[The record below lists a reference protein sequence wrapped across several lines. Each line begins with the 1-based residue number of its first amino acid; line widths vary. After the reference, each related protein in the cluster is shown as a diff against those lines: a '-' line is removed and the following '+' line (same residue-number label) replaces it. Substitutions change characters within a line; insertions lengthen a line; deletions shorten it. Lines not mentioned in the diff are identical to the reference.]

1 MKFRYQGYN
10 RAGQA
15 VQGELEAGD
24 QTTIRLMLRE
34 QGVAPRTI
42 TPIVLSAKADFNLGS
57 LFGNSAK
64 PALKDFTVF
73 LRQWATMQS
82 AGMTVIQTLNVLAEQ
97 TPNLA
102 FGKVVS
108 KMAMN
113 VQEGMT
119 LTEALQKNKGV
130 FDKVFINLISAG
142 ENSGTLDKI
151 LDRLAVYYEKVAA
164 IRRKMISA
172 SMYPVIALTA
182 VFGIVIALLVFVV
195 PMFQKMYASQ
205 GGHLPAPTQALID
218 VSDFLKSHILHM
230 LVSVGAFVGTVVY
243 AFTDEEAR
251 KKVDPFLLLIPV
263 VGPLL
268 RKSALAQF
276 CRTLGTLTQAGVPI
290 LDAFALAAR
299 TSGNFEI
306 EEAAMRVQASVK
318 EGTTIST
325 PLGKEKAIPKMMVS
339 MIAIGEQTGELEKML
354 LKIAEFYED
363 EVDALVGGLTSL
375 LEPILILV
383 MGAVVVSII
392 IPMYLPIINMGNNVG
407 GG

>member
-24 QTTIRLMLRE
+24 QSVVRMMLRE
-34 QGVAPRTI
+34 QGVSARTI
-42 TPIVLSAKADFNLGS
+42 VPVVLSSKADFNLGS
-57 LFGNSAK
+57 LFGGSAK
-64 PALKDFTVF
+64 PSLKDFTVF
-73 LRQWATMQS
+73 LRQWSTMQG
-82 AGMTVIQTLNVLAEQ
+82 AGMTVIQTLNVLADQ
-97 TPNLA
+97 TPNAA
-102 FGKVVS
+102 FGKVLS
-108 KMAMN
+108 KMAIN

-119 LTEALQKNKGV
+119 LTESLQKNKGV
-130 FDKVFINLISAG
+130 FDKVFINLVSAG

-151 LDRLAVYYEKVAA
+151 LERLATYYEKIAA

-172 SMYPVIALTA
+172 SMYPAISLVA

-205 GGHLPAPTQALID
+205 GGNLPAPTQALID
-218 VSDFLKSHILHM
+218 VSNYLKNHVLHM
-230 LVSVGAFVGTVVY
+230 IVIIGTIVGSVIY
-243 AFTDEEAR
+243 AFKDEEAR
-251 KKVDPFLLLIPV
+251 KKVDPFLLLIPII
-263 VGPLL
+263 GPLL

-290 LDAFALAAR
+290 LDAFALAAK

-318 EGTTIST
+318 EGTTISA

-354 LKIAEFYED
+354 IKIAEFYED
-363 EVDALVGGLTSL
+363 EVDALVSGLTSV

-383 MGAVVVSII
+383 MGVVVVSII
-392 IPMYLPIINMGNNVG
+392 IPMYLPVFSMGNNVG
-407 GG
+407 G

>member
-15 VQGELEAGD
+15 VQGELEAAE
-24 QTTIRLMLRE
+24 QSTIRAMLRE
-34 QGVAPRTI
+34 QGISARTI
-42 TPIVLSAKADFNLGS
+42 VPVVLSGKADFDLGS
-57 LFGNSAK
+57 LFGGSAT
-64 PALKDFTVF
+64 PSLKDFTVF
-73 LRQWATMQS
+73 LRQWSTMQS

-97 TPNLA
+97 TPNVA
-102 FGKVVS
+102 FGKVLS
-108 KMAMN
+108 KMAIN
-113 VQEGMT
+113 VQEGLT
-119 LTEALQKNKGV
+119 LTESLQKNKGV
-130 FDKVFINLISAG
+130 FDKVFINLVSAG

-151 LDRLAVYYEKVAA
+151 LERLATYYEKIAA

-172 SMYPVIALTA
+172 SMYPAISLVA

-205 GGHLPAPTQALID
+205 GGQLPAPTQALID
-218 VSDFLKSHILHM
+218 VSNYLKNHVLHM
-230 LVSVGAFVGTVVY
+230 IVIIGTIVGGVIY
-243 AFTDEEAR
+243 AFKDEEAR
-251 KKVDPFLLLIPV
+251 KKVDPLLLLIPV
-263 VGPLL
+263 IGPLM

-290 LDAFALAAR
+290 LDAFGLAAK

-318 EGTTIST
+318 EGTTISG

-354 LKIAEFYED
+354 IKIAEFYED
-363 EVDALVGGLTSL
+363 EVDALVTGLTSV
-375 LEPILILV
+375 LEPILILI
-383 MGAVVVSII
+383 MGVVVVSII
-392 IPMYLPIINMGNNVG
+392 IPMYLPVFSMGNNVG
-407 GG
+407 G

>member
-1 MKFRYQGYN
+1 
-10 RAGQA
+10 
-15 VQGELEAGD
+15 
-24 QTTIRLMLRE
+24 MLRE
-34 QGVAPRTI
+34 QGIAPRSVV
-42 TPIVLSAKADFNLGS
+42 PIVLSNKTDFDLGS
-57 LFGNSAK
+57 FFGVSAK
-64 PALKDFTVF
+64 PNLKDFTVF

-97 TPNLA
+97 VPNEA
-102 FGKVVS
+102 FGKVIS
-108 KMAMN
+108 KMAIN

-151 LDRLAVYYEKVAA
+151 LDRLAVYYEKMAA

-172 SMYPVIALTA
+172 SMYPAIALTA
-182 VFGIVIALLVFVV
+182 VIGIVIALLVFVV
-195 PMFQKMYASQ
+195 PMFQKMYSSQ
-205 GGHLPAPTQALID
+205 GGQLPAPTQALID
-218 VSDFLKSHILHM
+218 VSNYLKSHIIHM
-230 LVSVGAFVGTVVY
+230 IVIIGSAIGGVIY
-243 AFTDEEAR
+243 AFKDEEAR

-263 VGPLL
+263 IGPLL

-290 LDAFALAAR
+290 LDAFTLAAK
-299 TSGNFEI
+299 TAGNFEI

-318 EGTTIST
+318 EGTTISG

-354 LKIAEFYED
+354 IKISEFYED
-363 EVDALVGGLTSL
+363 EVDALVSGLTSI

-392 IPMYLPIINMGNNVG
+392 IPMYLPVFKMGDMAG

>member
-1 MKFRYQGYN
+1 MKYRYQGYN

-15 VQGELEAGD
+15 VQGELEAAELS
-24 QTTIRLMLRE
+24 TIKAMLRE
-34 QGVAPRTI
+34 QGVAPRSI
-42 TPIVLSAKADFNLGS
+42 TPVVLSANAGFDLGS
-57 LFGNSAK
+57 LFKASAK
-64 PALKDFTVF
+64 PALKDFTIF

-82 AGMTVIQTLNVLAEQ
+82 AGMTIIQTLNVLAEQ
-97 TPNLA
+97 TPNAA

-151 LDRLAVYYEKVAA
+151 LDRLAVYYEKIAA

-172 SMYPVIALTA
+172 SMYPAIALIA
-182 VFGIVIALLVFVV
+182 VFGIVIGLLVFVV
-195 PMFQKMYASQ
+195 PMFQKMYSSQ
-205 GGHLPAPTQALID
+205 GGQLPAPTQALID
-218 VSDFLKSHILHM
+218 ISNFLKSHILHM
-230 LVSVGAFVGTVVY
+230 LVVGVSIFSVVIY

-290 LDAFALAAR
+290 LDAFNLAGK

-306 EEAAMRVQASVK
+306 EEAVMRVQASVK
-318 EGTTIST
+318 EGSTISG

-354 LKIAEFYED
+354 IKIAEFYED
-363 EVDALVGGLTSL
+363 EVDALVSGLTSL
-375 LEPILILV
+375 LEPLLILV

-392 IPMYLPIINMGNNVG
+392 IPMYLPVFKMGDMAG

>member
-1 MKFRYQGYN
+1 
-10 RAGQA
+10 
-15 VQGELEAGD
+15 
-24 QTTIRLMLRE
+24 
-34 QGVAPRTI
+34 
-42 TPIVLSAKADFNLGS
+42 
-57 LFGNSAK
+57 
-64 PALKDFTVF
+64 
-73 LRQWATMQS
+73 
-82 AGMTVIQTLNVLAEQ
+82 LAEQ

-102 FGKVVS
+102 FGKVIS

-130 FDKVFINLISAG
+130 FDKVFINLVSAG

-151 LDRLAVYYEKVAA
+151 LDRLAVYYEKIAA

-195 PMFQKMYASQ
+195 PMFQKMYSSQ
-205 GGHLPAPTQALID
+205 GGQLPAPTQALID
-218 VSDFLKSHILHM
+218 ISNFLKSHVLHM
-230 LVSVGAFVGTVVY
+230 IVIIGSIVGTVVY
-243 AFTDEEAR
+243 GFKDEEAR
-251 KKVDPFLLLIPV
+251 KKLDPFLLLIPV
-263 VGPLL
+263 IGPLL

-276 CRTLGTLTQAGVPI
+276 CRTLGTLIQAGVPI

-306 EEAAMRVQASVK
+306 EEAAMRVQSAVK
-318 EGTTIST
+318 GGTTIAG

-354 LKIAEFYED
+354 IKIAEFYED
-363 EVDALVGGLTSL
+363 EVDALVSGLTSL

-392 IPMYLPIINMGNNVG
+392 IPMYLPIMNMGNIAG

>member
-24 QTTIRLMLRE
+24 QSVVRMMLRE
-34 QGVAPRTI
+34 QGVSARTI
-42 TPIVLSAKADFNLGS
+42 VPVIASNNAELSLGS
-57 LFGNSAK
+57 LFGGSPK
-64 PALKDFTVF
+64 PSLKDFTIF
-73 LRQWATMQS
+73 LRQWSTMQG

-97 TPNLA
+97 TQNAA
-102 FGKVVS
+102 FGKVLS
-108 KMAMN
+108 KIAMN
-113 VQEGMT
+113 VQEGLT

-130 FDKVFINLISAG
+130 FDKVFINLVSAG

-151 LDRLAVYYEKVAA
+151 LERLATYYEKIAA

-172 SMYPVIALTA
+172 SMYPAISLVA
-182 VFGIVIALLVFVV
+182 VFGIVILLLIFVV

-205 GGHLPAPTQALID
+205 GGKLPAPTQALID
-218 VSDFLKSHILHM
+218 ISNYLKSHILYL
-230 LVSVGAFVGTVVY
+230 LVIIGGVVGSVVY
-243 AFTDEEAR
+243 SFKDEETR
-251 KKVDPFLLLIPV
+251 KKIDPLLLLIPII
-263 VGPLL
+263 GPLL
-268 RKSALAQF
+268 RKSSLAQF

-318 EGTTIST
+318 EGTTIAG

-354 LKIAEFYED
+354 IKIAEFYED
-363 EVDALVGGLTSL
+363 EVDGMVSGLTSI
-375 LEPILILV
+375 LEPIMILI
-383 MGAVVVSII
+383 MGLVVVSII
-392 IPMYLPIINMGNNVG
+392 IPMYLPVFSMGNNVG
-407 GG
+407 G

>member
-15 VQGELEAGD
+15 VQGELEAAE
-24 QTTIRLMLRE
+24 QSTIRAMLRE
-34 QGVAPRTI
+34 QGISARTI
-42 TPIVLSAKADFNLGS
+42 VPVVLSGKADFDLGS
-57 LFGNSAK
+57 LFGASAT
-64 PALKDFTVF
+64 PSLKDFTVF
-73 LRQWATMQS
+73 LRQWSTMQS

-97 TPNLA
+97 TPNVA
-102 FGKVVS
+102 FGKVLS
-108 KMAMN
+108 KMAIN
-113 VQEGMT
+113 VQEGLT
-119 LTEALQKNKGV
+119 LTESLQKNKGV
-130 FDKVFINLISAG
+130 FDKVFINLVSAG

-151 LDRLAVYYEKVAA
+151 LERLATYYEKIAA

-172 SMYPVIALTA
+172 SMYPAISLVA

-205 GGHLPAPTQALID
+205 GGQLPAPTQALID
-218 VSDFLKSHILHM
+218 VSNYLKNHVLHM
-230 LVSVGAFVGTVVY
+230 IVIIVAIVGGVTY
-243 AFTDEEAR
+243 AFKDEEAR

-263 VGPLL
+263 IGPLM

-290 LDAFALAAR
+290 LDAFALAAK

-306 EEAAMRVQASVK
+306 EEAAMRVQASVQQ
-318 EGTTIST
+318 GTTISA

-354 LKIAEFYED
+354 IKIAEFYED
-363 EVDALVGGLTSL
+363 EVDALVTGLTSV
-375 LEPILILV
+375 LEPILILI
-383 MGAVVVSII
+383 MGVVVVSII
-392 IPMYLPIINMGNNVG
+392 IPMYLPVFSMGNNVG
-407 GG
+407 G